1 MTIEDPNRLIVKH
14 PQSQKL
20 GLCPECGAHMVE
32 VGRRSEGGVL
42 FVWYECPKNNCD
54 GQWLQ
59 KTHEEPHDNPISSG
73 AQ

>member
-20 GLCPECGAHMVE
+20 GLCPECGANMVE

-42 FVWYECPKNNCD
+42 FVWYECSKNNCD

-59 KTHEEPHDNPISSG
+59 KIHEEPHDNPISSG